1 MPEGFWVKGYW
12 GVRSPEP
19 IKTILVKRG
28 AETITNIQIERSAKP
43 IKTTDATTQAPPLA
57 LLLARVHTLC
67 ISLLEHTAQ
76 LVHIFS
82 RYSYYLLEQ
91 LLTLILTL

>member
-19 IKTILVKRG
+19 IKTILVKSS

-43 IKTTDATTQAPPLA
+43 IKTIDATMQAPPLA
-57 LLLARVHTLC
+57 LFYLHVSTPC
-67 ISLLEHTAQ
+67 ILLLEHTAQ
-76 LVHIFS
+76 LTHISS
-82 RYSYYLLEQ
+82 RCSYYLLEQ
-91 LLTLILTL
+91 SLTLILTL

>member
-43 IKTTDATTQAPPLA
+43 IKTKDATTQAPPPALVYLHVSTHLCI
-57 LLLARVHTLC
+57 LLLK
-67 ISLLEHTAQ
+67 HTAQ
-76 LVHIFS
+76 LVYIS
-82 RYSYYLLEQ
+82 SSSTTCWNIYLS
-91 LLTLILTL
+91 